1 MFKKP
6 LGNLKTSAPL
16 RNSDRRKLK
25 QHIVQTFALVPDVG
39 EELVPEGLLSVKF
52 NTYTDEPGVAY
63 LGPGGDPL
71 WFTLG
76 IGSEDIIPTVY
87 TLWKKPDL
95 IPFLSTPSAVIP
107 VLIGGADLMIP
118 GVVQHPPS
126 LQAGQLVS
134 ITEYIH
140 HSTHIGSPLAV
151 GHMAVDSDVLSE
163 AGSKGKA
170 VFVLHAWNDHLFDMG
185 HKGNPPDPWEMSHST
200 TNDQYSTEDED
211 VTENDALKEPLV
223 DALSSHLEQ
232 TQLDDHAPKIELTKE
247 DVSSILHDALLQ
259 AMKKTLSS
267 SQASALPMP
276 ASTFYSAYILPSRPA
291 QSPSQPSVST
301 PIDIKHS
308 THKSL
313 AYFLKSAE
321 KQGLLKLKEIKSE
334 LMVFSVATSHAD
346 VVAHRPYLSLK
357 DVALR
362 NEKRGQREEEER
374 SRVKELEVTE
384 LWKPHLQ
391 SLIFFAEAGF
401 DTSARYTYA
410 DIKTVLDKYVTDRQL
425 VNAHDQSYI
434 NVGADELLQTTLC
447 KSDNPANMEFFKR
460 EQLIERLSD
469 KMQSWYKICA
479 EGKDP
484 VLKKGQ
490 IKPISVV
497 VKVRQGRKATT
508 LITGFEPFLLE
519 AAALAEELKMRCA
532 SSTSVSPAPGKS
544 SGMLVLVQGKQ
555 VKEVTEFL
563 TSQGV
568 PKRWVHT
575 EGGGKK

>member
-25 QHIVQTFALVPDVG
+25 QHIIQTFSLDPDVG
-39 EELVPEGLLSVKF
+39 EELVPDGLLSVKF
-52 NTYTDEPGVAY
+52 KTHTDEPGVAY

-76 IGSEDIIPTVY
+76 IGSEAMIPTVY

-95 IPFLSTPSAVIP
+95 LPFLSTPSAVIP
-107 VLIGGADLMIP
+107 VLVGGADLMIP

-140 HSTHIGSPLAV
+140 HSTLIGSPLAV

-163 AGSKGKA
+163 AAAKGKA

-185 HKGNPPDPWEMSHST
+185 HKCNPPDPWEMSPSVA
-200 TNDQYSTEDED
+200 NDQQAIEDKD
-211 VTENDALKEPLV
+211 DTKNNGAKEPLV
-223 DALSSHLEQ
+223 DALGSHLEQ
-232 TQLDDHAPKIELTKE
+232 TQLDDPPPTIELTKD

-259 AMKKTLSS
+259 AIKTTFSS
-267 SQASALPMP
+267 SQTSALPMP
-276 ASTFYSAYILPSRPA
+276 ASTFYSTYILPSRPA
-291 QSPSQPSVST
+291 QSPSQPPVST

-308 THKSL
+308 SHKSL
-313 AYFLKSAE
+313 AYFFKSAE

-334 LMVFSVATSHAD
+334 LMVFSVATSHAN

-374 SRVKELEVTE
+374 TRVKELEVTE

-391 SLIFFAEAGF
+391 SLKFFADAGF
-401 DTSARYTYA
+401 DTSARYTYTE
-410 DIKTVLDKYVTDRQL
+410 IKTVLDKYVTDRHL

-434 NVGADELLQTTLC
+434 NVGADELLQTTIC

-479 EGKDP
+479 EGRDP

-508 LITGFEPFLLE
+508 LITGFEPFFLE
-519 AAALAEELKMRCA
+519 AVALAEELKTRCA

-544 SGMLVLVQGKQ
+544 SGMEVLVQGKKT
-555 VKEVTEFL
+555 KEVTEFL
-563 TSQGV
+563 ASRGV

-575 EGGGKK
+575 EGKK

>member
-25 QHIVQTFALVPDVG
+25 QYIIRAFSLDPDVG
-39 EELVPEGLLSVKF
+39 EELVPDGLLSVKF
-52 NTYTDEPGVAY
+52 KTHTDEPGVAY
-63 LGPGGDPL
+63 LGPDGDPL

-76 IGSEDIIPTVY
+76 IGSEDMIPTVY

-95 IPFLSTPSAVIP
+95 LPFLSTPSAVIP
-107 VLIGGADLMIP
+107 VLVGGADLMIP

-134 ITEYIH
+134 ITEHIH
-140 HSTHIGSPLAV
+140 NSTRIGPPLAV
-151 GHMAVDSDVLSE
+151 GHMAVDSDILSE
-163 AGSKGKA
+163 AAAKGKA

-185 HKGNPPDPWEMSHST
+185 HKGNPPDPWEMSHSVA
-200 TNDQYSTEDED
+200 NDQQAIEDKDDTES
-211 VTENDALKEPLV
+211 NSKEPVV
-223 DALSSHLEQ
+223 DALGSQLEQ
-232 TQLDDHAPKIELTKE
+232 TQLDDPAPTIELTKE

-259 AMKKTLSS
+259 AMKTTLSS
-267 SQASALPMP
+267 SQTSPLPMP
-276 ASTFYSAYILPSRPA
+276 ASNFYSTYILPSRPA
-291 QSPSQPSVST
+291 QSPSHPSVST

-308 THKSL
+308 SHKSL
-313 AYFLKSAE
+313 AYFFKSAE
-321 KQGLLKLKEIKSE
+321 KHGLLKLKEIKSE
-334 LMVFSVATSHAD
+334 LMVFSVATSHAN
-346 VVAHRPYLSLK
+346 VAAHRPYLSLK

-374 SRVKELEVTE
+374 TRVKELEVTE

-391 SLIFFAEAGF
+391 SLKFFADAGF
-401 DTSARYTYA
+401 DTSARYTYTE
-410 DIKTVLDKYVTDRQL
+410 IKTVVDKYVTDRQL

-434 NVGADELLQTTLC
+434 NVGADELLQTTIC

-479 EGKDP
+479 EDRDP

-497 VKVRQGRKATT
+497 IKVRQGRKATT
-508 LITGFEPFLLE
+508 LITGFEPFFLE
-519 AAALAEELKMRCA
+519 AVALAEELKTRCA

-544 SGMLVLVQGKQ
+544 SGMEVLVQGKQ
-555 VKEVTEFL
+555 IKEVTEFL
-563 TSQGV
+563 ASRGV

>member
-25 QHIVQTFALVPDVG
+25 QHIIQTFSLVPDVG

-76 IGSEDIIPTVY
+76 IGSEDIIPT
-87 TLWKKPDL
+87 DL

-107 VLIGGADLMIP
+107 TLQ
-118 GVVQHPPS
+118 VVQHPPS

-200 TNDQYSTEDED
+200 TNDQHSTEDED
-211 VTENDALKEPLV
+211 V

-247 DVSSILHDALLQ
+247 D

-410 DIKTVLDKYVTDRQL
+410 EIKTVLDKYVTDRQL

>member
-25 QHIVQTFALVPDVG
+25 QHIIQAFSLVPDVG

-52 NTYTDEPGVAY
+52 STYTDEPGVAY

-118 GVVQHPPS
+118 GVVQHPLS

-134 ITEYIH
+134 ITEHIH

-200 TNDQYSTEDED
+200 TNDQHSTEDED
-211 VTENDALKEPLV
+211 ATENDMLKEPSV

-267 SQASALPMP
+267 SQASAFPMP

-291 QSPSQPSVST
+291 QSPSQSFVST

-357 DVALR
+357 DVAIR

-391 SLIFFAEAGF
+391 SLTFFAEAGF

-434 NVGADELLQTTLC
+434 NVGVDELLQTTLC

-460 EQLIERLSD
+460 DQLIERLSD

-519 AAALAEELKMRCA
+519 AAALAEELKMKCA

>member
-25 QHIVQTFALVPDVG
+25 QHIIQAFSLDPDVGDELVPD
-39 EELVPEGLLSVKF
+39 GLLSVKF
-52 NTYTDEPGVAY
+52 KTHTDEPGVAY
-63 LGPGGDPL
+63 MGPGGDPL

-76 IGSEDIIPTVY
+76 IGSEEMIPTVY

-95 IPFLSTPSAVIP
+95 LPFLSTPSAVIP
-107 VLIGGADLMIP
+107 VLVGGADLMIP

-126 LQAGQLVS
+126 LQTGQLVS
-134 ITEYIH
+134 ITEYVH
-140 HSTHIGSPLAV
+140 HSTRIGSPLAV
-151 GHMAVDSDVLSE
+151 GHMAVDSDALSE
-163 AGSKGKA
+163 AAGKGKA

-185 HKGNPPDPWEMSHST
+185 HKGNPPDPWEMKHLVA
-200 TNDQYSTEDED
+200 NNEQVIEDKDD
-211 VTENDALKEPLV
+211 VENKVSKEPVV

-232 TQLDDHAPKIELTKE
+232 TQLDDPAPTIELTKE

-259 AMKKTLSS
+259 AMKTLSS
-267 SQASALPMP
+267 SQTSAFPMP
-276 ASTFYSAYILPSRPA
+276 ASTFYSTYILPSRPA
-291 QSPSQPSVST
+291 QSPSRQSVST

-308 THKSL
+308 SHKSL
-313 AYFLKSAE
+313 AYFLKSVE

-334 LMVFSVATSHAD
+334 LMVFSIATSHAD
-346 VVAHRPYLSLK
+346 VVAHRQYLSLK

-362 NEKRGQREEEER
+362 NEKRGKREQEER
-374 SRVKELEVTE
+374 SRVKELEVIE

-391 SLIFFAEAGF
+391 SLNFFADAGF
-401 DTSARYTYA
+401 DTSALYTYTE
-410 DIKTVLDKYVTDRQL
+410 IKNVLDKYITDRQL
-425 VNAHDQSYI
+425 VNTHDQSYI
-434 NVGADELLQTTLC
+434 NVGADELLQTTIC

-469 KMQSWYKICA
+469 KMQSWYKTCV
-479 EGKDP
+479 EGRDP

-497 VKVRQGRKATT
+497 VKVRQGRKAMT

-519 AAALAEELKMRCA
+519 AVTLAEELKTRCA
-532 SSTSVSPAPGKS
+532 SSTSVSPVPGKS
-544 SGMLVLVQGKQ
+544 SGMEVLVQGRQ
-555 VKEVTEFL
+555 IKEVTEFL
-563 TSQGV
+563 VSQGI
-568 PKRWVHT
+568 PKRWIHA
-575 EGGGKK
+575 EGNGKK

>member
-6 LGNLKTSAPL
+6 SGESKDLQVRDAPL

-25 QHIVQTFALVPDVG
+25 QHIIRAFSLDPDIG
-39 EELVPEGLLSVKF
+39 EELVPDGLLSVKF
-52 NTYTDEPGVAY
+52 KTHTDEPGVAY

-76 IGSEDIIPTVY
+76 IGSEDMIPTVY

-95 IPFLSTPSAVIP
+95 LPFLSTPSAVIP
-107 VLIGGADLMIP
+107 VLVGGADLMIP
-118 GVVQHPPS
+118 GA
-126 LQAGQLVS
+126 LRN
-134 ITEYIH
+134 IFR
-140 HSTHIGSPLAV
+140 HSTRIGSPLAV
-151 GHMAVDSDVLSE
+151 GHMAVDSDILSE
-163 AGSKGKA
+163 AAAAKGKA

-185 HKGNPPDPWEMSHST
+185 QKGNPPDPWEMSHSAAD
-200 TNDQYSTEDED
+200 DQQAIEDED
-211 VTENDALKEPLV
+211 DTENHVSKEPLV
-223 DALSSHLEQ
+223 EALVSHLEQ
-232 TQLDDHAPKIELTKE
+232 TQLKDPAPTIELTKE

-259 AMKKTLSS
+259 AMKTTLSS
-267 SQASALPMP
+267 SQTSALPMP
-276 ASTFYSAYILPSRPA
+276 ASTFYSTYILPSRPA
-291 QSPSQPSVST
+291 QSPSRPSVST

-308 THKSL
+308 SHKSL

-334 LMVFSVATSHAD
+334 LMVFSVATSHAN

-357 DVALR
+357 DVSLR
-362 NEKRGQREEEER
+362 NEKRGQREDEER
-374 SRVKELEVTE
+374 TRVKELEVTE

-391 SLIFFAEAGF
+391 SLKFFADAGF
-401 DTSARYTYA
+401 DTSARYTHT
-410 DIKTVLDKYVTDRQL
+410 DIKAVLDKYVTDRRL

-434 NVGADELLQTTLC
+434 NVGADELLQTTVIC

-460 EQLIERLSD
+460 EQVIERLSD

-479 EGKDP
+479 EGRDP

-497 VKVRQGRKATT
+497 IKVRQGRKATT

-519 AAALAEELKMRCA
+519 AVSLAEELKTRCA

-544 SGMLVLVQGKQ
+544 SGMEVLVQGKQ
-555 VKEVTEFL
+555 IKEVTEL
-563 TSQGV
+563 LASRGV
-568 PKRWVHT
+568 PKRWVQT

>member
-1 MFKKP
+1 M
-6 LGNLKTSAPL
+6 
-16 RNSDRRKLK
+16 
-25 QHIVQTFALVPDVG
+25 
-39 EELVPEGLLSVKF
+39 
-52 NTYTDEPGVAY
+52 AY

-76 IGSEDIIPTVY
+76 IGSEDMIPTVY
-87 TLWKKPDL
+87 TLWKKRDL
-95 IPFLSTPSAVIP
+95 LPFLSTPSAVIP
-107 VLIGGADLMIP
+107 VLVGGADLMIP

-134 ITEYIH
+134 ITEHIH
-140 HSTHIGSPLAV
+140 HSTLIGSPLAV
-151 GHMAVDSDVLSE
+151 GRMAVDSDVLSE
-163 AGSKGKA
+163 AAAKGKA

-185 HKGNPPDPWEMSHST
+185 HKGNPPDPWEMSSLVA
-200 TNDQYSTEDED
+200 NDQQAIEDKD
-211 VTENDALKEPLV
+211 DTENNGAKEPLV
-223 DALSSHLEQ
+223 DALGSHLEQ
-232 TQLDDHAPKIELTKE
+232 TQLDDPAPTMELTKD

-259 AMKKTLSS
+259 AIKTTLSS
-267 SQASALPMP
+267 SQTSALPMP
-276 ASTFYSAYILPSRPA
+276 ASTFYSTYILPSRPA
-291 QSPSQPSVST
+291 QSPSQPPVST

-308 THKSL
+308 SHKSL
-313 AYFLKSAE
+313 AYFFKSAE

-334 LMVFSVATSHAD
+334 LMVFSVATSHAN

-374 SRVKELEVTE
+374 TRVKELEVTE

-391 SLIFFAEAGF
+391 SLKFFADAGF
-401 DTSARYTYA
+401 DTSARYTYTE
-410 DIKTVLDKYVTDRQL
+410 IKTVLDKYVTDWQL

-434 NVGADELLQTTLC
+434 NVGADELLQTTIC
-447 KSDNPANMEFFKR
+447 KSDNPANTEFFKR

-469 KMQSWYKICA
+469 KMQSWYKIRA

-508 LITGFEPFLLE
+508 LITGFEPFFLE
-519 AAALAEELKMRCA
+519 AVALAEELKTICA

-544 SGMLVLVQGKQ
+544 WGMEVLVQGKKT
-555 VKEVTEFL
+555 KEVTEFL
-563 TSQGV
+563 ASRGV

>member
-25 QHIVQTFALVPDVG
+25 QYIIRAFSLDSDVG
-39 EELVPEGLLSVKF
+39 EELVPDGLLSVKF
-52 NTYTDEPGVAY
+52 KTHTDEPGVAY

-76 IGSEDIIPTVY
+76 IGSEDMIPTVY

-95 IPFLSTPSAVIP
+95 LPFLSTPSAVIP
-107 VLIGGADLMIP
+107 VLVGGADLMVP

-126 LQAGQLVS
+126 LQAGRLVS
-134 ITEYIH
+134 ITERIH
-140 HSTHIGSPLAV
+140 HPTRIGPPLAV

-163 AGSKGKA
+163 AAAKGKA
-170 VFVLHAWNDHLFDMG
+170 VFVLHTWNDHLFDMG
-185 HKGNPPDPWEMSHST
+185 HKCNPPDPWEMRNSVA
-200 TNDQYSTEDED
+200 NDEQAIEGKDG
-211 VTENDALKEPLV
+211 TENNASKEPVV
-223 DALSSHLEQ
+223 DAPSSHLEQ
-232 TQLDDHAPKIELTKE
+232 TQLNDPAPTIELTKE

-259 AMKKTLSS
+259 AMKTSLSS
-267 SQASALPMP
+267 SQTFVLPMP
-276 ASTFYSAYILPSRPA
+276 ASTFYSTYILPSRPA
-291 QSPSQPSVST
+291 QSPSQPPVST

-308 THKSL
+308 SHKSL

-334 LMVFSVATSHAD
+334 LMVFSVATSHAN

-357 DVALR
+357 DVVLR

-374 SRVKELEVTE
+374 TRVKELEVTE

-391 SLIFFAEAGF
+391 SLKFFADAGF
-401 DTSARYTYA
+401 DTSARYTYTEV
-410 DIKTVLDKYVTDRQL
+410 KTLLDKYVTDRQL

-434 NVGADELLQTTLC
+434 NVGADELLQTTIC

-479 EGKDP
+479 EGRDP

-490 IKPISVV
+490 IKPISVM
-497 VKVRQGRKATT
+497 VKIRQGRKATT
-508 LITGFEPFLLE
+508 LITGFEPFFLE
-519 AAALAEELKMRCA
+519 AVTLAEELKTRCA

-544 SGMLVLVQGKQ
+544 SGMEVLVQGKQ
-555 VKEVTEFL
+555 IKEVTEFL
-563 TSQGV
+563 ASQGV

>member
-1 MFKKP
+1 M
-6 LGNLKTSAPL
+6 
-16 RNSDRRKLK
+16 
-25 QHIVQTFALVPDVG
+25 
-39 EELVPEGLLSVKF
+39 
-52 NTYTDEPGVAY
+52 
-63 LGPGGDPL
+63 
-71 WFTLG
+71 
-76 IGSEDIIPTVY
+76 IPTVY

-95 IPFLSTPSAVIP
+95 LPFLSTPSAVIP
-107 VLIGGADLMIP
+107 VLVGGADLMIP

-140 HSTHIGSPLAV
+140 HSTLIGSPLAV

-163 AGSKGKA
+163 AAAKGKA

-185 HKGNPPDPWEMSHST
+185 HKCNPPDPWEMSPSVA
-200 TNDQYSTEDED
+200 NDQQAIEDKD
-211 VTENDALKEPLV
+211 DTENNGLKEPLV
-223 DALSSHLEQ
+223 DALGSHLEQ
-232 TQLDDHAPKIELTKE
+232 TQLDDPAPTIELTKD

-259 AMKKTLSS
+259 AIKTTLSS
-267 SQASALPMP
+267 SQTSALPMP
-276 ASTFYSAYILPSRPA
+276 ASTFYSTYILPSRPA
-291 QSPSQPSVST
+291 QSPSQPPVST

-308 THKSL
+308 SHKSL
-313 AYFLKSAE
+313 AYFFKSAE

-334 LMVFSVATSHAD
+334 LMVFSLATSHAN

-374 SRVKELEVTE
+374 TRVKELEVTE

-391 SLIFFAEAGF
+391 SLKFFADAGF
-401 DTSARYTYA
+401 DTSARYTYTE
-410 DIKTVLDKYVTDRQL
+410 IKTVLDKYVTDRQL

-434 NVGADELLQTTLC
+434 NVGADELLQTTIC

-479 EGKDP
+479 EGRDP

-497 VKVRQGRKATT
+497 IKVRQGRKATT
-508 LITGFEPFLLE
+508 LITGFEPFFLE
-519 AAALAEELKMRCA
+519 AVALAEELKTRCA

-544 SGMLVLVQGKQ
+544 SGMEVLVQGKKT
-555 VKEVTEFL
+555 KEVTEFL
-563 TSQGV
+563 ASRGV